1 MRMSATPAPPAIEVD
16 IDRASAVP
24 APPDA
29 VMLAWVQAAVPELPA
44 GPLGVAVRLVD
55 AAEATALNRDYRGK
69 DYAPNV
75 LSFPLQDDFPLPP
88 DEPCPLGDVVLCLPV
103 VQAEAATYG
112 KPFEQRLAHLLIHGL
127 LHLAGHGHDQPAERE
142 AMEAV
147 ETAVMA
153 RLGYPDPYT
162 SE

>member
-1 MRMSATPAPPAIEVD
+1 MSTTPIPPAIEVD

-29 VMLAWVQAAVPELPA
+29 VLLDWVQAVVPELPA
-44 GPLGVAVRLVD
+44 GPLSVAVRLVD
-55 AAEATALNRDYRGK
+55 TAEATALNRDYRGK

-75 LSFPLQDDFPLPP
+75 LSFPPLDDFPLPP
-88 DEPCPLGDVVLCLPV
+88 DEPRPLGDVVLCLPV

-127 LHLAGHGHDQPAERE
+127 LHLAGHSHDQPSERE

-147 ETAVMA
+147 ETTVMA

-162 SE
+162 SDE

>member
-1 MRMSATPAPPAIEVD
+1 MSTTPIPPAIEVD
-16 IDRASAVP
+16 IDRACAVP

-29 VMLAWVQAAVPELPA
+29 VLLDWVQAVVPELPA
-44 GPLGVAVRLVD
+44 GPLSVAVRLVD
-55 AAEATALNRDYRGK
+55 TAEATALNRDYRGK

-75 LSFPLQDDFPLPP
+75 LSFPLLDDFPLPP
-88 DEPCPLGDVVLCLPV
+88 DEPRPRGDVVLCLPV

-127 LHLAGHGHDQPAERE
+127 LHLAGHSHDQPSERE

-162 SE
+162 SDE

>member
-1 MRMSATPAPPAIEVD
+1 MIEVD
-16 IDRASAVP
+16 IDRASNVP

-29 VMLAWVQAAVPELPA
+29 VLRGWAQAVVPQLPV
-44 GPLGVAVRLVD
+44 GPLSVAVRLVD
-55 AAEATALNRDYRGK
+55 TAEATALNRSYRGK

-75 LSFPLQDDFPLPP
+75 LSFPLLDDFPLPP
-88 DEPCPLGDVVLCLPV
+88 DEPRPLGDVVLCLPV

-127 LHLAGHGHDQPAERE
+127 LHLAGHSHDQPSERE

-153 RLGYPDPYT
+153 HLGYADPYT
-162 SE
+162 GDA